1 MPNLKKFRTLL
12 EMVPHSQSS
21 RVLQQPQ
28 QILSR
33 KQSVVKHMQARSTDS
48 FSLSQ
53 CNRQEDLYDVQTLPV
68 QFDRAMF
75 DTIVNE
81 LNDTVN
87 LDVVLNDL
95 QLGDTTFVITKI
107 KESNHQ
113 LKKLLRKVNQ
123 LEQAYHPIHE
133 KISKLCESHQFLMS
147 TIFL

>member
-1 MPNLKKFRTLL
+1 MPNMKKFRTLL
-12 EMVPHSQSS
+12 EMVPHSQST

-33 KQSVVKHMQARSTDS
+33 KQSVVKHIQSRGTDS

-53 CNRQEDLYDVQTLPV
+53 CNKQEDLYDVQTLPV
-68 QFDRAMF
+68 QFDRQMF
-75 DTIVNE
+75 DSIVNE

-95 QLGDTTFVITKI
+95 QQGDTTFVITKI

-113 LKKLLRKVNQ
+113 LKKLVRRINQ
-123 LEQAYHPIHE
+123 LEQGYHPIHE
-133 KISKLCESHQFLMS
+133 KIQKLCESHSFLMS